1 MSKLINADNLEP
13 DTEWSEYYDAYM
25 SYSQLQIREAEE
37 IKAVR
42 LDKVKQA
49 REEIKSIS
57 QEVPYRNQAFS
68 YGINIC
74 ETDKVLE
81 ILNKLIAESE
91 EE

>member
-13 DTEWSEYYDAYM
+13 DTEWSEYYDGYM

-37 IKAVR
+37 VKAIR
-42 LDKVKQA
+42 LEKLKQA
-49 REEIKSIS
+49 KEEIKSIS

-68 YGINIC
+68 YGIRIC
-74 ETDKVLE
+74 ETDKVLK
-81 ILNKLIAESE
+81 ILDKLIAESE